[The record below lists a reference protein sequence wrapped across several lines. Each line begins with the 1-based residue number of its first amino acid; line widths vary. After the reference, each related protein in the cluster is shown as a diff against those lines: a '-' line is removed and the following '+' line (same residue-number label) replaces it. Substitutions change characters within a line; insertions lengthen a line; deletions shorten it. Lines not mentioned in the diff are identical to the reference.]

1 MHKALALLPLL
12 LCSCEDRQLQTW
24 RLLEAP
30 LLQHWQS
37 AGIEGEGSIS
47 LAGSEIVLGPGQPM
61 TGVKFTAWSNMN
73 LPLVDYAIEFEATRV
88 DGQDIFAGIT
98 FPIRRLDTCATLV
111 VGGWGGG
118 LVGISSIDGL
128 NANENSTRG
137 EHPFTNG
144 QWYRFRLEVR
154 DEELKAWLEDRLV
167 INASIKSRTIS
178 LRPGQIEQCVP
189 FGVAT
194 YLSTGKVRGLV
205 VTELGGAHHSN

>member
-1 MHKALALLPLL
+1 MHKAFALLPLL

-37 AGIEGEGSIS
+37 AGLEGEGSIS
-47 LAGSEIVLGPGQPM
+47 FAGGEIVLGPGQPM
-61 TGVKFTAWSNMN
+61 TGVKFTAWSDMK
-73 LPLVDYAIEFEATRV
+73 LPLVDYAIEFEAMRV

-118 LVGISSIDGL
+118 LVGVSSIDGL
-128 NANENSTRG
+128 NANENSTPG
-137 EHPFTNG
+137 GHPFTNG

-154 DEELKAWLEDRLV
+154 DEELKAWLEDRLI
-167 INASIKSRTIS
+167 INTSIKGRTIS